1 MPIKHSQTKKYVF
14 AFLVILQMIVIFAFS
29 AQDATLSAN
38 TSHGFIRFVA
48 KKIFSVLTPG
58 QLETA
63 VEQFDFI
70 VRKMAHFT
78 IYFILG
84 IFSTLLFGEFTSKP
98 KSIFK
103 RSILLCLLYAVSDE
117 IHQYFV
123 PGRACRIM
131 DVMIDTT
138 GGALASAIIVFVILK
153 AVGKNKKSC

>member
-1 MPIKHSQTKKYVF
+1 M
-14 AFLVILQMIVIFAFS
+14 
-29 AQDATLSAN
+29 
-38 TSHGFIRFVA
+38 
-48 KKIFSVLTPG
+48 
-58 QLETA
+58 
-63 VEQFDFI
+63 EQFDFI

-103 RSILLCLLYAVSDE
+103 RSVLLCLLYAVSDE

-131 DVMIDTT
+131 DVTIDTT

-153 AVGKNKKSC
+153 KVVGKNKKSC